1 MDYFEVVSSIALV
14 IGLIVVNVW
23 APGVGM
29 NVDVSTLD
37 TKGIAKFAEPGK
49 MQTTAEFLMNIIPTS
64 VVDAFAKGDML
75 QVLFFS
81 ILFGYAM
88 HSFGER
94 GKPVFDL
101 IEKLSHVLF
110 GIVGVIMKVAPIGA
124 FGAMAYTIGKH
135 GVGSLTQLASLMGAF
150 YLTCL
155 IFIFGVLG
163 SIAKFHGFSI
173 VKLIKYI
180 KEELFLVLGT
190 SSSESALPRLM
201 AKMENAGAQKSVVG
215 LVVPTG
221 YSFNL
226 DGTSIYLTMAAV
238 FIAQATN
245 TPMDLGQQITLL
257 VILLLTSKGAAG
269 VTGKAGF
276 PKKFGA
282 GVISTSGALGIL
294 IPPSIV
300 MVMYSVATNTS
311 VGALFMAGVVP
322 GIALALTLGGVTWYR
337 ARKYDYPRQPKA
349 TWGERW
355 TAFRASVWGLLLIV
369 VVMGG
374 IYTGIF
380 TPTEAAAMSAVYAF
394 ICAVFIYRDLGL
406 KDVPKVLLNSA
417 NMSAM
422 LLYIITNAVLF
433 SFIMTNENIPQA
445 LADWMLGHGLGLIT
459 FLLAVNVILLLAGNF
474 MEPSSIVLIFAPILF
489 PVAVKLGIHPVHF
502 GILMVVNME
511 VGMCHPPVGLNLYV
525 ASGITKMGITELTVA
540 VWPWLLSML
549 CFLMLVTYWPS
560 LSLWLPQQLGM
571 L

>member
-1 MDYFEVVSSIALV
+1 MAKRAVFKSLYFQVIVAIVIGVALGHFYPESGAAMKPLGDGFIKLIKMIIAPIIFCTIVVGIAGMEDMKKVGKTGGLAVLYFEVVSSVALL

-29 NVDVSTLD
+29 NVDPSTLD
-37 TKGIAKFAEPGK
+37 TKGIAKYAEPGK
-49 MQTTAEFLMNIIPTS
+49 MQTTVEFLLNIIPTS

-135 GVGSLTQLASLMGAF
+135 GVGSLAQLASLMGAF

-163 SIAKFHGFSI
+163 SIAAFHGFSI
-173 VKLIKYI
+173 WKLIKYI

-245 TPMDLGQQITLL
+245 TPLDLQHQITLL

-269 VTGKAGF
+269 VTGSGFIVLAATLSAVGTVPVAGL
-276 PKKFGA
+276 A
-282 GVISTSGALGIL
+282 LILGIDRFMSEARAL
-294 IPPSIV
+294 TNFIGN
-300 MVMYSVATNTS
+300 SVATLVVAKWCN
-311 VGALFMAGVVP
+311 ALDTERMA
-322 GIALALTLGGVTWYR
+322 
-337 ARKYDYPRQPKA
+337 
-349 TWGERW
+349 
-355 TAFRASVWGLLLIV
+355 
-369 VVMGG
+369 
-374 IYTGIF
+374 
-380 TPTEAAAMSAVYAF
+380 
-394 ICAVFIYRDLGL
+394 
-406 KDVPKVLLNSA
+406 
-417 NMSAM
+417 
-422 LLYIITNAVLF
+422 AVLN
-433 SFIMTNENIPQA
+433 NETPDEADFPELVLEDAPEIEIP
-445 LADWMLGHGLGLIT
+445 HS
-459 FLLAVNVILLLAGNF
+459 
-474 MEPSSIVLIFAPILF
+474 PRPIVE
-489 PVAVKLGIHPVHF
+489 HH
-502 GILMVVNME
+502 
-511 VGMCHPPVGLNLYV
+511 
-525 ASGITKMGITELTVA
+525 
-540 VWPWLLSML
+540 
-549 CFLMLVTYWPS
+549 
-560 LSLWLPQQLGM
+560 
-571 L
+571 